1 MSKIFKKRSLSIKGV
16 LNVNGDENKIFVE
29 IEDGEQIK
37 LADLVQEYDGS
48 EVSISINESVDIA

>member
-1 MSKIFKKRSLSIKGV
+1 MSKIVKKKSLSIKGI
-16 LNVNGDENKIFVE
+16 LNVNGDENKILVE
-29 IEDGEQIK
+29 IEDGEPIK